1 MKKSLLILPLT
12 ALILAGCTTGG
23 KGGSKKKKS
32 SSGAE
37 ISSTS
42 RKSGPVGPSAESA
55 TSVNPGPD
63 TYQGYKK
70 VLTAPE
76 NDKEYIYGIYQA
88 NLDKMIF
95 LNGDHHRDDKGEYP
109 YYLTTSGDP
118 TKAVKIQC
126 HYTDATHF
134 TIKIVGGGEYQT
146 HDGQYLSVYEGQKSD
161 GTKVTSLQASAT
173 QGSWY
178 FLESYE
184 YKSETFT
191 VKTNVMD
198 LASEG
203 YASQPV
209 TMATYEEYETFSACT
224 PNHFAD
230 NFISHLWEKE

>member
-23 KGGSKKKKS
+23 SGGGKKKKS
-32 SSGAE
+32 SSTTIA
-37 ISSTS
+37 STS
-42 RKSGPVGPSAESA
+42 KKSGPAGPSAESA

-70 VLTAPE
+70 VLTAPV
-76 NDKEYIYGIYQA
+76 NDKDYIYGIYQA

-95 LNGDHHRDDKGEYP
+95 LNGDHHRDEKGEYP

-118 TKAVKIQC
+118 TKAVTIRC
-126 HYTDATHF
+126 HYVDTTHF
-134 TIKIVGGGEYQT
+134 TIQIIGNGEYHT

-161 GTKVTSLQASAT
+161 GTKVTSLQASDT
-173 QGSWY
+173 QGQWY
-178 FLESYE
+178 FLQSYE
-184 YKSETFT
+184 HKSTT
-191 VKTNVMD
+191 YVLNTNVMD

-203 YASQPV
+203 FAEQPV
-209 TMATYEEYETFSACT
+209 TMATYEEFETFSACT